1 MENKYKE
8 KYSED
13 VRLGADLEIDNII
26 NKISVVRKRTTEN
39 IELLKHFLGCWS
51 RSNFNPKAAYY
62 ILQLIQYDID
72 RLAPGIKNQAYQKK
86 YAVSDR
92 SGSNII

>member
-39 IELLKHFLGCWS
+39 IELLKHLLGWWS

-72 RLAPGIKNQAYQKK
+72 RLERDEASFAKGYGLSVRNE
-86 YAVSDR
+86 VFD
-92 SGSNII
+92 

>member
-13 VRLGADLEIDNII
+13 VRLESDLEIDNII

-51 RSNFNPKAAYY
+51 RSNFNLKTASY

-72 RLAPGIKNQAYQKK
+72 RLERDEASFAKGYGLSVRNE
-86 YAVSDR
+86 VFD
-92 SGSNII
+92 